1 MSEVNNNMDLWNRVT
16 TIDPKYTKKANLK
29 GQNITTF
36 SFQSVVKMATE
47 QFGMF
52 GHGWGYE
59 VKNERFD
66 EGVVITQAATY
77 EDGSGKQVHDNE
89 VKEITHTLLLSFW
102 YMMDGKKI
110 ECPIQAGHTPYL
122 MKTKYGAK
130 HDDEYYKKTLADA
143 VKKSLSMLGFG
154 ADIFL
159 GLNDD
164 SNYMAMMQEQRE
176 LQEQSQLPEKIS
188 ELADRVKSMC
198 GMFANNAIPHSV
210 SAMFNNYENEIMS
223 KTRTLGINPKPYLDK
238 IKSAY
243 DTRINE
249 LKEKANGVNKNV

>member
-1 MSEVNNNMDLWNRVT
+1 MENKNMALWDRVK
-16 TIDPKYTKKANLK
+16 TIDPKYTKNANLK

-36 SFQSVVKMATE
+36 SFQSVVMMATQ

-59 VKNERFD
+59 VKDERFD
-66 EGVVITQAATY
+66 EGAVITQAATY
-77 EDGSGKQVHDNE
+77 EDANGKQVHDNE
-89 VKEITHTLLLSFW
+89 VKEVTHTLLVSFW
-102 YMMDGKKI
+102 YMLDGKKI

-122 MKTKYGAK
+122 MKTKYGPK

-164 SNYMAMMQEQRE
+164 PHYMAMMQEQKQ
-176 LQEQSQLPEKIS
+176 LQEQAALPEQIN
-188 ELADRVKSMC
+188 ELAERVKQQCKLFES
-198 GMFANNAIPHSV
+198 NSVPHSV
-210 SAMFNNYENEIMS
+210 KAMANNYENEIMS
-223 KTRTLGINPKPYLDK
+223 KARQLGVNPKPYLDK
-238 IKSAY
+238 VKAAY
-243 DTRINE
+243 DKRIE
-249 LKEKANGVNKNV
+249 QLKSNNGEK